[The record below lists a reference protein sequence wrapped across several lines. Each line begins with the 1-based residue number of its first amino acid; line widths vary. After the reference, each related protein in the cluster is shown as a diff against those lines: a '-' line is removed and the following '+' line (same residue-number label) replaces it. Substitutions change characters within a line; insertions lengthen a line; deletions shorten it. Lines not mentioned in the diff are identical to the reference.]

1 MSRRSIRPL
10 RNTCALF
17 PIYFVALI
25 VSVAS
30 HAQSETPPNVLLI
43 LTDDQGWWDVNS
55 FGNELIETPNLTRL
69 SELGTT
75 LTHFY
80 VSPVCAPT
88 RASLMSGR
96 HYLRT
101 GVYNT
106 RFGGDTMRADEW
118 TIAEHLQGQGYR
130 TGLFGKWHLG
140 HYGETIPNA
149 QGFDTFFGHHHGHIE
164 RYDYPDQ
171 LVFNEEPVEARGY
184 VTEVFTDAAL
194 EFMGEESSQPF
205 FCYLAYN
212 VPHSPFI
219 VGDAHALQEEGD
231 KLIAKYVDRGVPLRD
246 ARIYAMIERCDKN
259 IGRILTTLT
268 ENGLFEDTLIL
279 FLSDNGGVS
288 RHDRLGLRGGKASA
302 YEGGVRSPLFM
313 TLPGTIPA
321 GKVVEAPAHVTDLYP
336 TICELVGLPLPDQIK
351 LDGRSFRS
359 RIDGTFASS
368 TTSEHPYLFHIW
380 DRYEP
385 SLSSRWSIH
394 ETESGWKLVGNQLF
408 RLTNDPGERT
418 NLAAEHPEVAKR
430 LRKRFSEWLDDVTAG
445 QAFQP
450 VPIVVGEGSVELQ
463 VSWIDRDWA
472 DPENDQPHY
481 EFRAYD
487 WDTLDGWNE
496 GDAVTW
502 NLDFRNPG
510 TYAVEISYG
519 AFGSEA
525 GGSYSLTLGSE
536 RLKGDVVAGLNHNT
550 FVKHHLGTVTI
561 AEPGPQT
568 LQFRAESIAG
578 RDLMALNRIWLR
590 PVADD

>member
-1 MSRRSIRPL
+1 MSRRPL
-10 RNTCALF
+10 RLVPGHWHILCGLV
-17 PIYFVALI
+17 VAITI
-25 VSVAS
+25 VQSC
-30 HAQSETPPNVLLI
+30 HAAVKPHANVLLI
-43 LTDDQGWWDVNS
+43 LTDDQGWWDVNG
-55 FGNELIETPNLTRL
+55 FGNEKIDTPNLSRL
-69 SELGTT
+69 AELGTT

-88 RASLMSGR
+88 RASLMTGR

-106 RFGGDTMRADEW
+106 RFGGDTMHAEEW
-118 TIAEHLQGQGYR
+118 TIAEHLQQQGYR

-140 HYGETIPNA
+140 HYVDTVPNQ
-149 QGFDTFFGHHHGHIE
+149 QGFETFFGHHHGHIE

-171 LVFNEEPVEARGY
+171 LVFNEQPVEARGY

-194 EFMGEESSQPF
+194 EFMTEESAQPF

-231 KLIAKYVDRGVPLRD
+231 ALIKKYLDRNVPLRD

-259 IGRILTTLT
+259 IGRILSTLSDGDLL
-268 ENGLFEDTLIL
+268 ENTLIL

-321 GKVVEAPAHVTDLYP
+321 GNVIDAPAHVTDLYP
-336 TICELVGLPLPDQIK
+336 TICELLGLPLPPDVQ
-351 LDGRSFRS
+351 LDGRSFHARL
-359 RIDGTFASS
+359 DPTFQSS
-368 TTSEHPYLFHIW
+368 TPSEHPYLFHIW

-394 ETESGWKLVGNQLF
+394 ETESGWKLVGDQLF
-408 RLTNDPGERT
+408 HLTDDPGEKK
-418 NLAAEHPEVAKR
+418 NLASQHPDVAKR
-430 LRKRFSEWLDDVTAG
+430 LRKRFSNWLDEVTAG
-445 QAFQP
+445 QTFQP
-450 VPIVVGEGSVELQ
+450 VPIEIGTESVELQ
-463 VSWIDRDWA
+463 VSWIARDWSE
-472 DPENDQPHY
+472 PKNDQPHY

-487 WDTLDGWNE
+487 WDTLEDWNP

-502 NLDFRNPG
+502 NLEFNAPG

-519 AFGSEA
+519 AFASES
-525 GGSYSLTLGSE
+525 GGTYSLSLGE
-536 RLKGDVVAGLNHNT
+536 QQLKGQVQPGLNHNT
-550 FVKHHLGTVTI
+550 FLTHQLGQFTVEEAGT
-561 AEPGPQT
+561 QS
-568 LQFRAESIAG
+568 LLFRAESLVG
-578 RDLMALNRIWLR
+578 SDLMALNRIWLH
-590 PVADD
+590 PVTTD